1 MRSSKPIL
9 LVEDDDVDQMVI
21 ERAFKDLKIANQLVK
36 MANGEETLEFL
47 KTESNKKP
55 CIILLDLNMPR
66 MNGIEFLKILKA
78 DKALKKIPV
87 VVMTTSGAEQDIVE
101 SFRLGATGYIVK
113 SIDYKKSAET
123 IMAIDLCLSSS
134 ELSD

>member
-1 MRSSKPIL
+1 MRSSRPIL
-9 LVEDDDVDQMVI
+9 LVEDDDVDQMVM

-36 MANGEETLEFL
+36 MANGEEALEFL

-55 CIILLDLNMPR
+55 CIILLDLNMPK
-66 MNGIEFLKILKA
+66 MNGIEFMKILKA

-101 SFRLGATGYIVK
+101 SFRLGAIGYIVK
-113 SIDYKKSAET
+113 SIDYEKSAET
-123 IMAIDLCLSSS
+123 IMAIDLCLSTS

>member
-9 LVEDDDVDQMVI
+9 FVEDDDVDVMTVQ
-21 ERAFKDLKIANQLVK
+21 RAFKDLKITNQLVNT
-36 MANGEETLEFL
+36 ANGEEALEYL
-47 KTESNKKP
+47 KDENNKKP
-55 CIILLDLNMPR
+55 CFILLDLNMPK

-78 DKALKKIPV
+78 DEALKEIPV
-87 VVMTTSGAEQDIVE
+87 VVMTTSRAEQDIVE
-101 SFRLGATGYIVK
+101 SFRLGAAGYIVK

-134 ELSD
+134 GLSD